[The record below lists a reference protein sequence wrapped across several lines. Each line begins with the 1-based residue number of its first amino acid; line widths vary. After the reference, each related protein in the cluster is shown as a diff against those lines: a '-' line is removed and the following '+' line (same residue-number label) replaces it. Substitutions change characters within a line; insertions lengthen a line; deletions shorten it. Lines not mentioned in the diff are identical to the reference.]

1 MLILQ
6 GVGGLGQRLGMLI
19 FVGGLGTDIG
29 YVNIVGQGRGLGTD
43 IRDYIFSEGWFSAE
57 GIGDRHW

>member
-29 YVNIVGQGRGLGTD
+29 YVNIVGQGRG
-43 IRDYIFSEGWFSAE
+43 S
-57 GIGDRHW
+57 GDRY